1 MPFDPVLTLET
12 AALLLVAF
20 LVGATVGSLLR
31 VAVLR
36 AGKAPTVAVAAVAAH
51 SASPVEALVA
61 TPVIAPLAVP
71 RPPLVPKEIEAPDF
85 AAAVA
90 APPPVLEL
98 APARKPGIATAGRDV
113 GRPDRNLPLATKE
126 TAPAVENAE
135 PSLRIDPAPVVIDEA
150 LPPLATSSAAETVPP
165 NDHSIADAV
174 GDKSEA
180 APTAELAQPD
190 AEVTSELPAV
200 APVSELPPIEPLGF
214 DPELSAADAE
224 AAAMRAIEGSW
235 TPGRRPQPAGA
246 QTEPVAKVAES
257 MAEAPFETPPA
268 PATDT
273 LEPVVEV
280 AMLSVEPIVVV
291 EAESGG
297 APAGEVGAVGVV
309 PDVLPQDETD
319 RIVPA
324 DRSDEPEQEPEL
336 LPRLGPEPA
345 LIGNVVPVGQ
355 PSVEQPPGVG
365 APRHGMRDDLT
376 QIVGVLPVVETTL
389 NRLGIYHF
397 DQVAEWTDAH
407 AGWVESH
414 LGIAGRVDRE
424 HWREQ
429 ARELAAIASGKQP
442 SRKKRPS

>member
-36 AGKAPTVAVAAVAAH
+36 ARKAPTVAVAPVAAT
-51 SASPVEALVA
+51 SANPVEALVA
-61 TPVIAPLAVP
+61 TPVIAPLSVP
-71 RPPLVPKEIEAPDF
+71 RPPVVPAEIEAPDF

-90 APPPVLEL
+90 APPPPEL
-98 APARKPGIATAGRDV
+98 SPARKPGLATAGRDV
-113 GRPDRNLPLATKE
+113 GRPDRNLPLANKE
-126 TAPAVENAE
+126 TAPAVENEE
-135 PSLRIDPAPVVIDEA
+135 PSLRIDIDPVLTDEAVPAPV
-150 LPPLATSSAAETVPP
+150 TSVAAETLPP
-165 NDHSIADAV
+165 DDHNIAAAV
-174 GDKSEA
+174 EDESETAPPA
-180 APTAELAQPD
+180 APVEPAD
-190 AEVTSELPAV
+190 EVASESMVV
-200 APVSELPPIEPLGF
+200 APASELPPLEPLGL
-214 DPELSAADAE
+214 DPEMSAADAE

-235 TPGRRPQPAGA
+235 TPGRRPQPVEA
-246 QTEPVAKVAES
+246 QPEPVAKVAES
-257 MAEAPFETPPA
+257 MADA
-268 PATDT
+268 PAEMQPDPTADT
-273 LEPVVEV
+273 PEPVAEV
-280 AMLSVEPIVVV
+280 AVLLAEPVAVV

-297 APAGEVGAVGVV
+297 APAGEAGAVGVV

-324 DRSDEPEQEPEL
+324 ERSDEPEHEPEL
-336 LPRLGPEPA
+336 LSRSGPEPV
-345 LIGNVVPVGQ
+345 LIGDVVPAGQ
-355 PSVEQPPGVG
+355 PGVEQPPGVG

-429 ARELAAIASGKQP
+429 ARELAAIAAGKRP